1 MSTLPVF
8 YSPKYLYTAVTS
20 DTTTKAAAVAES
32 LVAQSIP
39 NAVVREP
46 SRAITES
53 EIALVHSPEYAKA
66 IATGSKRAL
75 ADSNGLCD
83 WTPDFAS
90 SRLWA
95 TGGVR
100 DAVLEALRTR
110 SNAGSMSSGL
120 HHAKRGHDEGFCY
133 INGLA
138 LAALRAI
145 NFHKVKKVGV
155 LDLDAHCGGGT
166 FSMVGDNE
174 NVFIADVSCNGYD
187 SWKPTSE
194 RHFLEIVGDAS
205 DYLNAVKRSLTHLA
219 GIDAMIYNAGMDPF
233 EDCDTGGLQGITR
246 DVLAEREQLVA
257 QWCEDTQTPAMFVL
271 AGGYGGT
278 NLDLE
283 GVARLHLPTIRE
295 FARVVIEPKKS
306 N

>member
-1 MSTLPVF
+1 MNFNNTLPIYWNSDYVLDHGVETRTK
-8 YSPKYLYTAVTS
+8 SGPLAKILASGEVPGIEIRSPRAATRDELLAIHDPKYLDQIINGDA
-20 DTTTKAAAVAES
+20 DLAR
-32 LVAQSIP
+32 SI
-39 NAVVREP
+39 
-46 SRAITES
+46 
-53 EIALVHSPEYAKA
+53 
-66 IATGSKRAL
+66 L
-75 ADSNGLCD
+75 AS
-83 WTPDFAS
+83 
-90 SRLWA
+90 

-100 DAVLEALRTR
+100 DALDAIFVSGR
-110 SNAGSMSSGL
+110 AGSLSSGL

-138 LAALRAI
+138 LAALRTI

-174 NVFIADVSCNGYD
+174 KVLIADVSCNSYD
-187 SWKPTSE
+187 SWKPNSE
-194 RHFLEIVGDAS
+194 RHFLEVVGDVT

-219 GIDAMIYNAGMDPF
+219 GIDALIYNAGMDPF
-233 EDCDTGGLQGITR
+233 EDCNTGGRQGITR
-246 DVLAEREQLVA
+246 EVLAERERLVA
-257 QWCEDTQTPAMFVL
+257 QWCEDTQTPAVFVL
-271 AGGYGGT
+271 AGGYGGK

-295 FARVVIEPKKS
+295 FARVVIHRKQS